1 MLKVIYGILITM
13 ILALLIMFG
22 GLFINPKH
30 QEEEQVTLDNP
41 KYHLQF
47 IVQDKNESFWSD
59 LEKGAKAAEKE
70 LGVYVELVTLEQMD
84 IESLSKTVEMAINSG
99 VDGIALQAVDSE
111 KTQELIDIAKSQGI
125 AILTYENNNY
135 ILSDTPT
142 VGTNNYSL
150 GTYAGEMAVEAANGQ
165 ADVAVV
171 INNSG
176 NEGDKEFKNLIIEG
190 INNAFDSYSSMH
202 ISEDNIYTIDTDMF
216 EAEKVTSSIIEKPDM
231 PNLIICMDAKCTS
244 GIAQII
250 RDNNL
255 VGDIKIVG
263 YGVSPQTLDFIEHGV
278 IYGTISPDSFEI
290 GYSTVKSLTQLLE
303 GEQISNVISTSL
315 HTIDKSNAAEY
326 SEDIVTE

>member
-1 MLKVIYGILITM
+1 MLKIIYGILTAM
-13 ILALLIMFG
+13 LVTLLIMFA
-22 GLFINPKH
+22 GLFVNSKQ
-30 QEEEQVTLDNP
+30 QEEEQVTLENP
-41 KYHLQF
+41 KYHIQL
-47 IVQDKNESFWSD
+47 IMQDKNESFWND
-59 LEKGAKAAEKE
+59 IEEGAKEAEKE
-70 LGVYVELVTLEQMD
+70 FGVYVELVTLEQMD
-84 IESLSKTVEMAINSG
+84 IESLSKTVEMAVNSG
-99 VDGIALQAVDSE
+99 VDGIALQAVDSD
-111 KTQELIDIAKSQGI
+111 KTQEIVDIAKAQGV

-150 GTYAGEMAVEAANGQ
+150 GTYAGEMAVKAANGK
-165 ADVAVV
+165 ADVAVI
-171 INNSG
+171 INNLG

-202 ISEDNIYTIDTDMF
+202 ISEDNIYTIDADMF

-231 PNLIICMDAKCTS
+231 PDLIICMDAKCTS

-278 IYGTISPDSFEI
+278 IYGTISPDSYEI

-315 HTIDKSNAAEY
+315 HAIDISNVAEY
-326 SEDIVTE
+326 SEDILTE